1 MATTREKLI
10 DWLADL
16 PDNTEIGIEDEDLIV
31 IIDTKA
37 HFFTVGQLPTEA
49 IQINLDAAIATRGAM
64 INRLREIHE
73 ESVGQDT
80 DEGAMIV
87 TFEGYIC
94 GDPNLFTTDAN
105 EAFCFKDRA
114 QAELFIADFRD
125 APLPLMSPQ
134 VLDHP

>member
-16 PDNTEIGIEDEDLIV
+16 PEGTEIGIDTLALIV
-31 IIDTKA
+31 IINTKA
-37 HFFTVGQLPTEA
+37 QFFEIGELSDEDLQANMEA
-49 IQINLDAAIATRGAM
+49 FLARRKAAM
-64 INRLREIHE
+64 DRLREIHE
-73 ESVGQDT
+73 ESAGEDT
-80 DEGAMIV
+80 DEGAMVV
-87 TFEGYIC
+87 TLEGYIC
-94 GDPNLFTTDAN
+94 GATNLFTTDAN

-125 APLPLMSPQ
+125 DAPLIGPQ

>member
-31 IIDTKA
+31 IINTKA
-37 HFFTVGQLPTEA
+37 HFFTVGALSDELLQSNLEA
-49 IQINLDAAIATRGAM
+49 FIGRRGEM
-64 INRLREIHE
+64 MTRLREIHD
-73 ESVGQDT
+73 ESAGDDT
-80 DEGAMIV
+80 DEGALVV
-87 TFEGYIC
+87 TFEGYIR

-114 QAELFIADFRD
+114 QAEAFIAEYAD
-125 APLPLMSPQ
+125 ALMNPQ

>member
-1 MATTREKLI
+1 MATNRERLI

-16 PDNTEIGIEDEDLIV
+16 PDSTQIGVEDEHLIV

-37 HFFTVGQLPTEA
+37 HFFDVGALSDEA
-49 IQINLDAAIATRGAM
+49 LESNMEAFLARRSAAM
-64 INRLREIHE
+64 DRLQEIHD
-73 ESVGQDT
+73 ESIGEDT
-80 DEGAMIV
+80 DEGAMVV
-87 TFEGYIC
+87 TLEGYIC
-94 GDPNLFTTDAN
+94 GATNLFTTDAN

-125 APLPLMSPQ
+125 DAPLIGPQ

>member
-16 PDNTEIGIEDEDLIV
+16 PDNTEIGIEDEHLIV
-31 IIDTKA
+31 ILDTKA
-37 HFFTVGQLPTEA
+37 HFFDIGALSDEA
-49 IQINLDAAIATRGAM
+49 LEINMEAFLGRRGAM
-64 INRLREIHE
+64 MDRLREIHE
-73 ESVGQDT
+73 ESSGGDT
-80 DEGAMIV
+80 DEGAMVV

-94 GDPNLFTTDAN
+94 GDPLFTTDVN

-125 APLPLMSPQ
+125 APLLSPQ
-134 VLDHP
+134 VLDYP